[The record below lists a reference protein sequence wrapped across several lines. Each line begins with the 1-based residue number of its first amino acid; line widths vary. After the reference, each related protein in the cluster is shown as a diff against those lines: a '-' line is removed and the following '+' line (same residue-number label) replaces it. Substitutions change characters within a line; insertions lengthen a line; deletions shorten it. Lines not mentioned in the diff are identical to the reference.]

1 MAIVLTPSAA
11 QHIRAALAKRGAGLG
26 IRFGIRKSG
35 CSGFA
40 YQVEYADD
48 QRDGEL
54 RYETDGVAVLVDREH
69 LTALE
74 GTTIDYRR
82 EGLNASFKFDNPN
95 VADACGC
102 GESVAFK
109 SRAA

>member
-1 MAIVLTPSAA
+1 VAIVLTPSAA
-11 QHIRAALAKRGAGLG
+11 QHIRSALDKRGTGIG

-48 QRDGEL
+48 QRDHED
-54 RYETDGVAVLVDREH
+54 RYDTDGVAVLVDREH
-69 LTALE
+69 VAALD

-109 SRAA
+109 SQAA